1 MNCWKCH
8 EATGGGPV
16 CVSCGT
22 IQPPSPDQDLFALL
36 GLRRTFRIDTGE
48 LDARF
53 RDTSRLVHPDRF
65 ATASAVERR
74 MSLQWTAAVNAARR
88 VLKDPLARAHY
99 LATGRAT
106 MGETGPQVGA
116 DFLEEMFELNERASE
131 SPVDVRAEAEKRRAV
146 AFRELEAIFDEHEA
160 GRGKLDEVEERLAR
174 IRYLD
179 NLLVPH

>member
-1 MNCWKCH
+1 MSCWKCH
-8 EATGGGPV
+8 EPTEGPA

-22 IQPPSPDQDLFALL
+22 IQPPRPDADLFELL
-36 GLRRTFRIDTGE
+36 GLRRSFRIDPAE

-53 RDTSRLVHPDRF
+53 RDVSRLVHPDRF
-65 ATASAVERR
+65 AKASAVERR

-88 VLKDPLARAHY
+88 VLKDPLTRARY

-106 MGETGPQVGA
+106 IDETGPSVSA
-116 DFLEEMFELNERASE
+116 DFLEEMFALNERVSE
-131 SPVDVRAEAEKRRAV
+131 SPADVRAEAEKRRAA
-146 AFRELEAIFDEHEA
+146 AFRELEAIFDENEA
-160 GRGKLDEVEERLAR
+160 GRGTLDEVEERLAR